1 LNNLILLLPEIIL
14 FLFAFVILSLDMV
27 WQRDDSKQ
35 NTLGY
40 LTLAACLLATVAAI
54 WVLLQGNLAVIATD
68 AQGQEPMMA
77 ADHFAFFFKIYA
89 SLTALLVALISED
102 YIRARIRFRGEFYAL
117 MLLAAMSLMLVAG
130 SVNLVMI
137 FLAFE
142 FLSIVSYILTGYM
155 RQDEKSIEGAV
166 KYFIYGAAASSVML
180 FGFSLLYGASGA
192 LDLNGIAQGLATST
206 TGTISLLILPALV
219 LVIVGLGFKIA
230 LVPFHQWAPEA
241 YQGAPTPITAFLS
254 VGPKAAGLA
263 LMARVLIIGFPAA
276 WNSWVILLTG
286 IAILTMTFGNLV
298 ALWQRDMKRLFAYSS
313 IAQAGYML
321 IGVVAIAPQ
330 ILSGAAT
337 QTWNEGLNGMLYYL
351 LAYLFTNL
359 GAFAVII
366 AVENQTGST
375 QISAYAGLFRRAPFL
390 AIAMLVFFLSL
401 VGIPPTAGFVGKF
414 VVLGAAINQEMYF
427 LAIVAIINSV
437 ISLYYYFFVVRQM
450 FFADGEETTP
460 LSVSMPVM
468 ATVAVTTALVLL
480 MAIWAQPFIRWTTD
494 SAQIL
499 ATSF

>member
-1 LNNLILLLPEIIL
+1 
-14 FLFAFVILSLDMV
+14 
-27 WQRDDSKQ
+27 
-35 NTLGY
+35 
-40 LTLAACLLATVAAI
+40 
-54 WVLLQGNLAVIATD
+54 
-68 AQGQEPMMA
+68 
-77 ADHFAFFFKIYA
+77 
-89 SLTALLVALISED
+89 
-102 YIRARIRFRGEFYAL
+102 
-117 MLLAAMSLMLVAG
+117 
-130 SVNLVMI
+130 
-137 FLAFE
+137 
-142 FLSIVSYILTGYM
+142 
-155 RQDEKSIEGAV
+155 
-166 KYFIYGAAASSVML
+166 ML

-460 LSVSMPVM
+460 LSVGMPVM